1 MTSTL
6 YSSPL
11 VWFGIWKTP
20 TGINLEGFHVWNR
33 FGIWHGVYKTCS
45 RAGAEVHQMKEN

>member
-1 MTSTL
+1 MVVTL

-20 TGINLEGFHVWNR
+20 DGFVLQGFHVWNR
-33 FGIWHGVYKTCS
+33 FGGWHGVYKTCS
-45 RAGAEVHQMKEN
+45 RAGAEAYSMRER